1 MTLVWV
7 KRIDIYDV
15 LVVLGV
21 VALEYGIS
29 RWSVAGA
36 WVVGGLVLIGL
47 GISADVV
54 RKGKR

>member
-15 LVVLGV
+15 LLVLGV
-21 VALEYGIS
+21 GALEYGVS
-29 RWSVAGA
+29 QWSVAGA